1 VINFEVVDFGNEIIN
16 ITLEYED
23 WKRATLKTGV
33 SLKNSYR
40 RGEVLGIQVDLCF
53 DLSHIY

>member
-1 VINFEVVDFGNEIIN
+1 MINFEVVDFGNEIIN

-33 SLKNSYR
+33 PLKKVIEEAR
-40 RGEVLGIQVDLCF
+40 FRDLG
-53 DLSHIY
+53 